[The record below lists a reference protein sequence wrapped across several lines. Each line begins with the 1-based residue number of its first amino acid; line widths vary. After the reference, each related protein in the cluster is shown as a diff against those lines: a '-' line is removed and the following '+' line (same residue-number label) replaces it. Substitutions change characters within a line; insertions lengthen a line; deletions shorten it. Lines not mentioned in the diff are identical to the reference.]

1 MANLLDYLRWRGD
14 LPLRASPFNAVDS
27 LILSVLAYV
36 PFDGVVPPSVTK
48 KGPTIAEAAA
58 ALLETGVGGS
68 AFRDEN
74 DLLLLSALAASE
86 RFGGL
91 RLCAYENV
99 IDFEREKQFA
109 AVTALTGDGHAFV
122 AYRGT
127 DHTLVGW
134 KEDFN
139 MSFMTPVPAQEAAV
153 AYLERVAAGLRTR
166 LRLGGH
172 SKGGNLAV
180 YAASFCRAR
189 TQRRVRAVYNNDG
202 PGFDTVVIAKEG
214 YRNVQDRLFSFVPQ
228 SSIIGMLLEHDERYT
243 VVQSDESGL
252 MQHDPYSWNV
262 LGTGFITV
270 QRVTDESR
278 FIDRTLK
285 EWVGAM
291 EPAKRELFIDAVF
304 DVLSSTDAK
313 TFSELGGDWLK
324 SSIAVAKTLHGL
336 DEPTRKVM
344 FDAIKLLAKAI
355 KNSLPEIMQ
364 ASASGK
370 DPKARRRGAG
380 SGLTSAST

>member
-14 LPLRASPFNAVDS
+14 LPLRASPFNPVDN

-36 PFDGVVPPSVTK
+36 PFDGVVPSSVTK
-48 KGPTIAEAAA
+48 KGPTIAEAATT
-58 ALLETGVGGS
+58 LLETGAAGP

-74 DLLLLSALAASE
+74 DLLLLSALAASV
-86 RFGGL
+86 RFGNM
-91 RLCAYENV
+91 RLCAYESV
-99 IDFEREKQFA
+99 LDPEREKQFA
-109 AVTALTGDGHAFV
+109 AVTAMTGDGHAFV

-139 MSFMTPVPAQEAAV
+139 MSFMSPVPAQEAAV
-153 AYLERVAAGLRTR
+153 AYLEHVASGLGLGPR

-202 PGFDTVVIAKEG
+202 PGFDATVIAREG
-214 YRNVQDRLFSFVPQ
+214 YRTIQERIRSFVPQ
-228 SSIIGMLLEHDERYT
+228 SSIIGMLLEHHERYT
-243 VVQSDESGL
+243 VVQSTESGL
-252 MQHDPYSWNV
+252 MQHDPYSWSV
-262 LGTGFITV
+262 LGTDFITV
-270 QRVTDESR
+270 KQVTDESL
-278 FIDRTLK
+278 FVDRALK

-291 EPAKRELFIDAVF
+291 APAQRELFIDAVF
-304 DVLSSTDAK
+304 DVLSATDAK

-324 SSIAVAKTLHGL
+324 SSIAVAKSLRGL
-336 DEPTRKVM
+336 DEATRKVM
-344 FDAIKLLAKAI
+344 FDALKLLFKAI
-355 KNSLPEIMQ
+355 RENLPAIMQ
-364 ASASGK
+364 K
-370 DPKARRRGAG
+370 RPQ
-380 SGLTSAST
+380 